1 MCSGRRFTGVS
12 MARFVRP
19 WSTVENVLLAE
30 VRVCREASVFIP
42 STPIAKLAIR

>member
-1 MCSGRRFTGVS
+1 